1 MSSTPGDRGGLDE
14 EQRDPR
20 VGRDSVTRRKL
31 VFGLALAEDILYAA
45 VALVLV
51 GIAVALLYQTL
62 HDLFTEE
69 HITFAR
75 RVGDAINGVLFVVI
89 ILEIFR
95 TVLAHLEGG
104 GFQLVPFLIIGVIS
118 AVRHILLV
126 GTQSLEHQTNRVFT
140 HTQVELGVNALV
152 ALLLVIALV
161 LIRRSPSG
169 TDDGDMLD

>member
-1 MSSTPGDRGGLDE
+1 M
-14 EQRDPR
+14 
-20 VGRDSVTRRKL
+20 
-31 VFGLALAEDILYAA
+31 FGLALAEDILYAA

-51 GIAVALLYQTL
+51 GIAVALLYETL

-126 GTQSLEHQTNRVFT
+126 GRNRSST
-140 HTQVELGVNALV
+140 RPIGCSRT
-152 ALLLVIALV
+152 
-161 LIRRSPSG
+161 RRSSWE
-169 TDDGDMLD
+169 

>member
-1 MSSTPGDRGGLDE
+1 MGSTASEARNRGGLDA

-31 VFGLALAEDILYAA
+31 VFGLALAEDVLYAA

-69 HITFAR
+69 HITFA
-75 RVGDAINGVLFVVI
+75 
-89 ILEIFR
+89 
-95 TVLAHLEGG
+95 
-104 GFQLVPFLIIGVIS
+104 
-118 AVRHILLV
+118 
-126 GTQSLEHQTNRVFT
+126 
-140 HTQVELGVNALV
+140 LV

-169 TDDGDMLD
+169 TDDG

>member
-1 MSSTPGDRGGLDE
+1 MDDGLTE
-14 EQRDPR
+14 EQHDRL
-20 VGRDSVTRRKL
+20 VGRDSVVRRKL

-45 VALVLV
+45 VALVLI
-51 GIAVALLYQTL
+51 GIAAALLYQTL
-62 HDLFTEE
+62 HDLFADE
-69 HITFAR
+69 HVAFAR
-75 RVGDAINGVLFVVI
+75 RIGDAINGVLFVVI

-126 GTQSLEHQTNRVFT
+126 GTQSLGHQTDRVFT
-140 HTQVELGVNALV
+140 HSQIELGVNALV

-161 LIRRSPSG
+161 LIRRSPSKA
-169 TDDGDMLD
+169 DDGDMLD